1 MTKNNKA
8 FVALCSDKINELKA
22 TIAKLKTDETISK
35 ATRGTQLYARG
46 RERRVLHLI
55 QSLIAQM
62 SEDVQLDED
71 DRNTLTLITTLAA
84 ERVRYD
90 AVVINEGEMLIDVL
104 KRYSERKDI
113 MNKINAA
120 CEKAGLA
127 IDYAQGG
134 KFVRNA

>member
-1 MTKNNKA
+1 MTKTNKA
-8 FVALCSDKINELKA
+8 FVALCSDKIEELKA
-22 TIAKLKTDETISK
+22 TIAKLKTDDSISK

-46 RERRVLHLI
+46 RERRVLHLV

-62 SEDVQLDED
+62 NEDVQLDED

-120 CEKAGLA
+120 CEKAGLS

-134 KFVRNA
+134 KFVRKA